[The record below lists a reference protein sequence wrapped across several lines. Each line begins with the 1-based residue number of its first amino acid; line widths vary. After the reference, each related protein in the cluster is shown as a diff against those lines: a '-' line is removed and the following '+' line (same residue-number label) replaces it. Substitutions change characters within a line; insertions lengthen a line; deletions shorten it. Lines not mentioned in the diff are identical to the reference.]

1 MVDFVQVIVI
11 THELSDPDDYDDH
24 LAQVLAPAVP
34 LLLLGRSK
42 DANPPRAAQ
51 NAVWYA
57 WKDRFESNSDSRHSS
72 ALQTCWYNG

>member
-1 MVDFVQVIVI
+1 MVDSVQVIVI

-42 DANPPRAAQ
+42 DADPPCKAQ

-57 WKDRFESNSDSRHSS
+57 WKDCFESNSVSRQSS
-72 ALQTCWYNG
+72 ALQKCEHKG